1 MKKLLDISS
10 EERNRILEMHQTAT
24 RKNYLTEAPQQ
35 VTQTSLGSAK
45 IGYPGYDTDGVTPSF
60 GIGDLYAPG
69 ETITSELYLYIPE
82 VLNLLKQNKGGES
95 AGGAKILSHTVQMTQ
110 YGTQLGIDPSTIVIK
125 KPVGELY
132 WGFAG
137 GKSAA
142 LGPVMTVK
150 VSGMMVAPV
159 TVSFKA
165 PQTPFRST
173 PETAKKPV
181 FNVTF
186 ETNDRSNPTQ
196 TLGVFFRDKSGVAVG
211 AQTTPK

>member
-10 EERNRILEMHQTAT
+10 EERNRILEMHQSAT
-24 RKNYLTEAPQQ
+24 RKNYLTEGPQQ
-35 VTQTSLGSAK
+35 VTRTSLGSAK
-45 IGYPGYDTDGVTPSF
+45 IGYPGYDTNIPPSF
-60 GIGDLYAPG
+60 GIVDLYAPG
-69 ETITSELYLYIPE
+69 ETITSTLYLYIPE
-82 VLNLLKQNKGGES
+82 QLVPGKAQSSGT
-95 AGGAKILSHTVQMTQ
+95 AKILSHTVAMTP

-132 WGFAG
+132 HGYG
-137 GKSAA
+137 NGQSAA

-150 VSGMMVAPV
+150 VSGIMVAPV
-159 TVSFKA
+159 TVSFTA
-165 PQTPFRST
+165 PKTPFKST
-173 PETAKKPV
+173 AETAKTPV

-186 ETNDRSNPTQ
+186 ETNDRDNPTQ

>member
-10 EERNRILEMHQTAT
+10 EERNRILEMHQSAT
-24 RKNYLTEAPQQ
+24 RKNYLTEG
-35 VTQTSLGSAK
+35 TRTSLGSAK
-45 IGYPGYDTDGVTPSF
+45 IGSPGYDRPEIPPSF
-60 GIGDLYAPG
+60 GIVDLYAPG
-69 ETITSELYLYIPE
+69 ETITTTLYLYIPE
-82 VLNLLKQNKGGES
+82 LLVQGNNAQNSGT
-95 AGGAKILSHTVQMTQ
+95 AKILSHTVAMTP

-125 KPVGELY
+125 KPEGELY
-132 WGFAG
+132 AG
-137 GKSAA
+137 YGNGQSKA

-150 VSGMMVAPV
+150 VAGIMVAPV
-159 TVSFKA
+159 TVSFPA
-165 PQTPFRST
+165 PKTPFRST

>member
-10 EERNRILEMHQTAT
+10 EERNRILEMHQSAT

-35 VTQTSLGSAK
+35 ATRTPIGSAK
-45 IGYPGYDTDGVTPSF
+45 IGNPGYDRADIPTSF
-60 GIGDLYAPG
+60 GIIDMYAPS
-69 ETITSELYLYIPE
+69 ETITTELYLYIPD
-82 VLNLLKQNKGGES
+82 LLIPGKNGET
-95 AGGAKILSHTVQMTQ
+95 AGTAKILSHTVQMTP

-132 WGFAG
+132 WGYG
-137 GKSAA
+137 DGKA

-150 VSGMMVAPV
+150 KSGYVVAPV

-165 PQTPFRST
+165 PMKPFKST
-173 PETAKKPV
+173 PETAKNPV

-186 ETNDRSNPTQ
+186 ETNDRNNPTQ
-196 TLGVFFRDKSGVAVG
+196 TLPVYFRDKSGVAVG
-211 AQTTPK
+211 AESTPR